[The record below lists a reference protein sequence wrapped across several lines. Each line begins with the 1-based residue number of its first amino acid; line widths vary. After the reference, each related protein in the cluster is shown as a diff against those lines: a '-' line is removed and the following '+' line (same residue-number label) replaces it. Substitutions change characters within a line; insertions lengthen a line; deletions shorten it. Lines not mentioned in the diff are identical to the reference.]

1 MDKWHIGGGFY
12 DLKKS
17 NISISKLEQQGQ
29 LIIIIIIII
38 IINRK
43 GKIVSYLCKKKKNT
57 QHNTQNKSIKKK
69 RPKFKQYETWK
80 FIK

>member
-38 IINRK
+38 INLK
-43 GKIVSYLCKKKKNT
+43 GKIVSYLCKKKKKI
-57 QHNTQNKSIKKK
+57 HNIIHKTNQ
-69 RPKFKQYETWK
+69 
-80 FIK
+80 